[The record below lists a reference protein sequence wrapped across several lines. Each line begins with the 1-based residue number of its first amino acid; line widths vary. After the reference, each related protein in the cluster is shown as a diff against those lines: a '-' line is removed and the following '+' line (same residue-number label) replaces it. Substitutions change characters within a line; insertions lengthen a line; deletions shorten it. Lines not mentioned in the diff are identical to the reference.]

1 MELINIDFIKVNAK
15 QLKKLDRHKVDE
27 HALSYEIGED
37 VHPID
42 LVRIDHNE
50 YCISGNGRHR
60 YFGAVK
66 AGIKF
71 IEANVFNGTE
81 EF

>member
-15 QLKKLDRHKVDE
+15 QLKKVDRHKVAQ
-27 HALSYEIGED
+27 HAQAYELGEE
-37 VHPID
+37 VFPID
-42 LVRIDHNE
+42 LVRVGPDE

-60 YFGAVK
+60 YFGALQ

-71 IEANVFNGTE
+71 IEANITNG
-81 EF
+81 